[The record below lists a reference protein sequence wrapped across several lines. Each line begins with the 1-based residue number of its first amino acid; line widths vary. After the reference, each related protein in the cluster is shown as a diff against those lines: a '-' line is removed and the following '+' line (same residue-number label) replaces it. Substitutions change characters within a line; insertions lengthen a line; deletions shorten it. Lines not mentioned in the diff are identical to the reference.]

1 MNEVNKREMYFLW
14 FRPIVY
20 NGADLREL
28 GNVVFNDLLNFR
40 LHFWGNITSRNLFK
54 QCALSRRQMLAEFT
68 LPLGDLVYGDR
79 IQLEPV

>member
-1 MNEVNKREMYFLW
+1 MNEVNKRKMYFLW

-28 GNVVFNDLLNFR
+28 RNMVFNDTLNVR

-54 QCALSRRQMLAEFT
+54 QRALSRRQVLAEFSF
-68 LPLGDLVYGDR
+68 PLGDLVYRDR